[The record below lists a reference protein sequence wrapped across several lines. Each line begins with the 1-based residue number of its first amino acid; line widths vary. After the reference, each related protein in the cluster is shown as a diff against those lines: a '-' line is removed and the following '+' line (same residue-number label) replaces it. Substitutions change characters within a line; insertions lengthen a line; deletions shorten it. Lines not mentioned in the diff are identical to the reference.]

1 MSHTILGLGM
11 AALTTA
17 GAVWY
22 LPALAD
28 LRAGADRPVS
38 TRLAACATVAGWGT
52 AGALAI
58 ALFLTGS
65 WPALAALA
73 GTGAVAVFALSGA
86 ALLRR
91 RAEEREEIARWAALR
106 HDGRAPDRARAQ
118 RSFAAW
124 TLSGVAA
131 GWAVASALLLAA
143 DDGGG
148 GGTVTV
154 VSVAAT
160 VCGVFLGIALL
171 RSHALR
177 HH

>member
-11 AALTTA
+11 AALTAA

-22 LPALAD
+22 LPALVD

-38 TRLAACATVAGWGT
+38 TRIAASATVAGWAT
-52 AGALAI
+52 AGALAV
-58 ALFLTGS
+58 ALFATGA
-65 WPALAALA
+65 WPVLAALA
-73 GTGAVAVFALSGA
+73 GAGAAAVVALSGW
-86 ALLRR
+86 ALLSR

-106 HDGRAPDRARAQ
+106 SDGRAPDRGRAQ
-118 RSFAAW
+118 RSFATW

-131 GWAVASALLLAA
+131 GWVVASALLLAA
-143 DDGGG
+143 DGGG
-148 GGTVTV
+148 GAGTVTA
-154 VSVAAT
+154 VSAAAT
-160 VCGVFLGIALL
+160 VCGVFLLIALL